1 MSWTLSAIVLCGTLA
16 LFAAGTQGG
25 KTFGFP
31 KISHR
36 VSTLDRV
43 VGEHRNSP
51 KVTRQDEE
59 TCTPYSDEYI
69 RRIEALECNEEY
81 QRAVREHIKTSNC
94 KLTIV
99 SDDDDIEDTNPCS
112 VIDDRV
118 GVNVNCSEEC
128 SFKQFSYFY
137 CQYFGEDLASIDRE
151 CGVTVVGAGQCSFN
165 DDNFCGLEVAYP
177 SPNFRT
183 VYNEC
188 FVESNVTDGSCSD
201 ECKEALDDFTDAHG
215 CCVEFFFE
223 IPFYFILDLNSD
235 TDDQLSA
242 SLFSTCGVR
251 VPGVCNSFS
260 PPRNFRDCARDGD
273 GDGNDGDGD
282 GNDGDVHAT
291 PTVFL
296 SIILIMVSLFSVH
309 S

>member
-31 KISHR
+31 KTSHR
-36 VSTLDRV
+36 VSTLDRA

-59 TCTPYSDEYI
+59 TCMPGNEVYY
-69 RRIEALECNEEY
+69 RRIGALECNEEY
-81 QRAVREHIKTSNC
+81 QRAVREDIKTSNC
-94 KLTIV
+94 INLKYLPNM
-99 SDDDDIEDTNPCS
+99 NPCS

-118 GVNVNCSEEC
+118 GVNVCSEEC
-128 SFKQFSYFY
+128 NEKQFGYFY
-137 CQYFGEDLASIDRE
+137 CKYLGEELANIGRE
-151 CGVTVVGAGQCSFN
+151 CGETVVGAGNCSFN
-165 DDNFCGLEVAYP
+165 SKTFCRLEITSP
-177 SPNFRT
+177 SSNFRT
-183 VYNEC
+183 VYDKC
-188 FVESNVTDGSCSD
+188 FVESNVNNGSCSD

-215 CCVEFFFE
+215 CCVT
-223 IPFYFILDLNSD
+223 FYFAFTFSDILDMNSD
-235 TDDQLSA
+235 TDEKLSA
-242 SLFSTCGVR
+242 SLFSTCGVV

-260 PPRNFRDCARDGD
+260 PPESFRDCAH
-273 GDGNDGDGD
+273 
-282 GNDGDVHAT
+282 DGDVHAT

>member
-31 KISHR
+31 KTSHR
-36 VSTLDRV
+36 VSTLDRA

-59 TCTPYSDEYI
+59 TCTPYSDEYY

-81 QRAVREHIKTSNC
+81 QRAVREDIKTSNC
-94 KLTIV
+94 TNLYYLP
-99 SDDDDIEDTNPCS
+99 DDYDDTNLCS

-118 GVNVNCSEEC
+118 GVNVTCSEEC
-128 SFKQFSYFY
+128 SLKQLGYFY
-137 CQYFGEDLASIDRE
+137 CKYLGEDLVSIDRE
-151 CGVTVVGAGQCSFN
+151 CGETVVGAGDCSFN
-165 DDNFCGLEVAYP
+165 DENFCVFEDFYQ
-177 SPNFRT
+177 SSKFQT
-183 VYNEC
+183 VYDKC
-188 FVESNVTDGSCSD
+188 FVESNVSDGSCSD
-201 ECKEALDDFTDAHG
+201 ECKEALDDFTDAQG
-215 CCVEFFFE
+215 CCVTYLFDAFF
-223 IPFYFILDLNSD
+223 D
-235 TDDQLSA
+235 TDVKRSA
-242 SLFSTCGVR
+242 NLFSTCGVR
-251 VPGVCNSFS
+251 VPGVCSSFS
-260 PPRNFRDCARDGD
+260 PPRKFRDCAHDGD

-282 GNDGDVHAT
+282 GKDGDGNGKDGDVHAT

-296 SIILIMVSLFSVH
+296 SIILIMVSLFSVN